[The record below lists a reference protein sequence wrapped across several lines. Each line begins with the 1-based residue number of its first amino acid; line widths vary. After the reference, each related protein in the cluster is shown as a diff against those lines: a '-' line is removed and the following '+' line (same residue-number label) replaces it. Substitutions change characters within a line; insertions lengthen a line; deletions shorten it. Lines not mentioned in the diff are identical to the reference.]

1 MKIMNTESKMM
12 RRYDI
17 DWLRVAA
24 VLLLI
29 PFHTMHIFILKPY
42 SVVYIK
48 NSTGINSFESITQF
62 IYEFHM
68 PLLFILAGASA
79 CLALRVRSVNQF
91 IQERFKR
98 LLIPAVSGI
107 LFLIP
112 PMTYIYR
119 ISKGDDLSF
128 FTHFKHF
135 FTNNPGDLS
144 GLTGAFTPAHLW
156 FIIFLFIFSLAG
168 APLFIILNKHSALLK
183 KLSNFLTNR
192 FLLLLF
198 AIPIALAASTNILD
212 DKNPLVYFLIFL
224 LGYIF
229 MTNEDYQKAFN
240 RDKTVY
246 LILDIIF
253 EIILQCYPN
262 NFPTWSLIWISY
274 ELMRIANRLL
284 WVFVILGFGNKFLSH
299 PSKIL
304 SYLSKSSFP
313 IYILHLPINTFVG
326 YFIVK
331 TNLGLSLKFFL
342 IVLLTTIISFAVYEV
357 IRRIDLLCFLLGIK
371 TGNKPSQNKQA
382 ISLKTE

>member
-1 MKIMNTESKMM
+1 MNTKSQII

-17 DWLRVAA
+17 DWLRVIA

-48 NSTGINSFESITQF
+48 NSTGISSFELITQF

-98 LLIPAVSGI
+98 LLIPAVTGI

-135 FTNNPGDLS
+135 FTNNPADLS

-156 FIIFLFIFSLAG
+156 FIIFLFVFSLVG
-168 APLFIILNKHSALLK
+168 VPIFILLNKHGALLK
-183 KLSNFLTNR
+183 KLSKFLTNR
-192 FLLLLF
+192 FFLLLF
-198 AIPIALAASTNILD
+198 TIPIALAASTNILD
-212 DKNPLVYFLIFL
+212 DKNPLVYFLIFI
-224 LGYIF
+224 LGYILV
-229 MTNEDYQKAFN
+229 TNEDYQKAIN

-246 LILDIIF
+246 LILGIIF
-253 EIILQCYPN
+253 EIILQCYSN
-262 NFPTWSLIWISY
+262 NFPAWSLIWISY
-274 ELMRIANRLL
+274 ELMRTANRLL
-284 WVFVILGFGNKFLSH
+284 WVFVILGFGNKYLDC

-331 TNLGLSLKFFL
+331 TNLGLSIKFFL
-342 IVLLTTIISFAVYEV
+342 IVLLTTLVSFTAYEV

-371 TGNKPSQNKQA
+371 TGNKLSTNKQVL
-382 ISLKTE
+382 SN

>member
-1 MKIMNTESKMM
+1 MNTKSQMI

-17 DWLRVAA
+17 DWLRVIA

-48 NSTGINSFESITQF
+48 NSTGISCFELITNF

-79 CLALRVRSVNQF
+79 NLALRIRSVNQF

-98 LLIPAVSGI
+98 LFIPAITGI

-119 ISKGDDLSF
+119 VSKADKLSI
-128 FTHFKHF
+128 FTHFKQF
-135 FTNNPGDLS
+135 FTGNPGDLS

-156 FIIFLFIFSLAG
+156 FIIFLFVFSLVG
-168 APLFIILNKHSALLK
+168 VPLFTILNKHSALQI

-198 AIPIALAASTNILD
+198 IIPITLAASINILD
-212 DKNPLVYFLIFL
+212 DKNPLVYFLIFF
-224 LGYIF
+224 LGY
-229 MTNEDYQKAFN
+229 MLVTNEDYQKAIN
-240 RDKTVY
+240 RDKTAY
-246 LILDIIF
+246 LMIGIIF

-262 NFPTWSLIWISY
+262 NFPTGSLIWILY
-274 ELMRIANRLL
+274 ELMRNANRLI
-284 WVFVILGFGNKFLSH
+284 WVFVILGFGNKFFNR
-299 PSKIL
+299 PSKKL

-313 IYILHLPINTFVG
+313 IYIIHLPLNTLVG

-331 TNLGLSLKFFL
+331 INIGSSLKFFL
-342 IVLLTTIISFAVYEV
+342 IVLLTTLVSFAVYEV

-371 TGNKPSQNKQA
+371 TDNKLSQFCGEK
-382 ISLKTE
+382 E

>member
-1 MKIMNTESKMM
+1 MNTKSQMI

-17 DWLRVAA
+17 DWLRVIA

-48 NSTGINSFESITQF
+48 NSTGISCFELITNF

-79 CLALRVRSVNQF
+79 YLALRIRSVNQF

-98 LLIPAVSGI
+98 LFIPAITGI

-112 PMTYIYR
+112 PMTYIYM
-119 ISKGDDLSF
+119 ISKGNNLSI
-128 FTHFKHF
+128 FTHFKQF
-135 FTNNPGDLS
+135 FTGNPGDLS

-156 FIIFLFIFSLAG
+156 FIIFLFVFSLVWV
-168 APLFIILNKHSALLK
+168 PLFTILNKHSALLI

-198 AIPIALAASTNILD
+198 IIPITLAASTNILD
-212 DKNPLVYFLIFL
+212 DKNPLVYFLIFF
-224 LGYIF
+224 LGY
-229 MTNEDYQKAFN
+229 MLVTNEDYQKAIN
-240 RDKTVY
+240 RDKAAY
-246 LILDIIF
+246 LIIGIIF
-253 EIILQCYPN
+253 EIILQCYLN
-262 NFPTWSLIWISY
+262 NFPSGSLIWIFY
-274 ELMRIANRLL
+274 ELMRNANRLI
-284 WVFVILGFGNKFLSH
+284 WVFVILGFGNKFFNR
-299 PSKIL
+299 PSKKL

-313 IYILHLPINTFVG
+313 IYIIHLPINTFVG

-331 TNLGLSLKFFL
+331 INIGSSLKFFL
-342 IVLLTTIISFAVYEV
+342 IVLLTTLVSFAVYEV

-371 TGNKPSQNKQA
+371 TDNKLSTNQKVLSN
-382 ISLKTE
+382 

>member
-1 MKIMNTESKMM
+1 MNTKSQMI

-17 DWLRVAA
+17 DWLRVIA

-48 NSTGINSFESITQF
+48 NSTGISCFELITNF

-79 CLALRVRSVNQF
+79 NLALRIRSVNQF

-98 LLIPAVSGI
+98 LFIPAITGI

-119 ISKGDDLSF
+119 VSKADKLSI
-128 FTHFKHF
+128 FTHFKQF
-135 FTNNPGDLS
+135 FTGNPGDLS

-156 FIIFLFIFSLAG
+156 FIIFLFVFSLVG
-168 APLFIILNKHSALLK
+168 VPLFTILNKHSALLI

-198 AIPIALAASTNILD
+198 IIPITLAASINILD
-212 DKNPLVYFLIFL
+212 DKNPLVYFLIFF
-224 LGYIF
+224 LGY
-229 MTNEDYQKAFN
+229 MLVTNEDYQKAIN
-240 RDKTVY
+240 RDKTAY
-246 LILDIIF
+246 LMIGIIF

-262 NFPTWSLIWISY
+262 NFPTGSLIWILY
-274 ELMRIANRLL
+274 ELMRNANRLI
-284 WVFVILGFGNKFLSH
+284 WVFVILGFGNKFFNR
-299 PSKIL
+299 PSKKL

-313 IYILHLPINTFVG
+313 IYIIHLPLNTLVG

-331 TNLGLSLKFFL
+331 INIGSSLKFFL
-342 IVLLTTIISFAVYEV
+342 IVLLTTLVSFAVYEV

-371 TGNKPSQNKQA
+371 TDNKLSQFCGEK
-382 ISLKTE
+382 E

>member
-1 MKIMNTESKMM
+1 MNIKPQIT

-17 DWLRVAA
+17 DWLRVTA

-48 NSTGINSFESITQF
+48 NSIGISSFESITQF

-98 LLIPAVSGI
+98 LLIPAVTGI

-119 ISKGDDLSF
+119 ISKGDDLSI
-128 FTHFKHF
+128 FTHFKQF
-135 FTNNPGDLS
+135 FTSDPGDLS

-156 FIIFLFIFSLAG
+156 FIIFLFVFSLVG
-168 APLFIILNKHSALLK
+168 APLFTILNKTKHSTLLK
-183 KLSNFLTNR
+183 NLSKFLTKR

-198 AIPIALAASTNILD
+198 TIPIALAASTNILD
-212 DKNPLVYFLIFL
+212 DKNPLVYFFIFL
-224 LGYIF
+224 LGYILV
-229 MTNEDYQKAFN
+229 TNEDYQKAIN

-246 LILDIIF
+246 LILGIIF
-253 EIILQCYPN
+253 EIILQCYSN
-262 NFPTWSLIWISY
+262 NFPAWSLIWISY
-274 ELMRIANRLL
+274 ELMRTANRLL
-284 WVFVILGFGNKFLSH
+284 WVFVILGFGNRYLDY

-313 IYILHLPINTFVG
+313 IYILHLPINTFIG

-331 TNLGLSLKFFL
+331 TDLGLSIKFLL
-342 IVLLTTIISFAVYEV
+342 IVLLTTLTSFAAYEV

-371 TGNKPSQNKQA
+371 TGNKLSQNKKVL
-382 ISLKTE
+382 SN